1 MEMLKKIYKRL
12 LLVIA
17 YTFVACLVYGY
28 WFNYQWGKWYLTL
41 MIIVIILIAASII
54 GYFYIKK
61 LLKPNKEEVIEVKEE
76 NKEEINVTVENK

>member
-1 MEMLKKIYKRL
+1 MEMLKKIYERL
-12 LLVIA
+12 VVGVS
-17 YTFVACLVYGY
+17 YTLVACLVYGY